1 MAHIHEKID
10 FTASVYIVRDG
21 KVLLHWHKKHTRW
34 MQPGGHI
41 ELDEDPNQAAIRET
55 KEETGF
61 DIELIGSPQSSIPIG
76 DGSDIIPP
84 RFLNRHHAT
93 DTHEH
98 IDCTYFARIR
108 GGEEKAED
116 GSELRWFTKE
126 EIEKNEIGLYEANR
140 AYALAALDALK
151 S

>member
-21 KVLLHWHKKHTRW
+21 KVLLHLHKKYNRW

-41 ELDEDPNQAAIRET
+41 ELDEDPNQAAIREA

-61 DIELIGSPQSSIPIG
+61 DIKLIGSPQSTITIS

-93 DTHEH
+93 ETHEH
-98 IDCTYFARIR
+98 IDFTYFARIV
-108 GGEEKAED
+108 GGTEQSEEE
-116 GSELRWFTKE
+116 SELRWFTKE
-126 EIEKNEIGLYEANR
+126 EIEKNDINLYESNR
-140 AYALAALDALK
+140 AYCLQALEELA
-151 S
+151 